1 MGEKDLTEKILCD
14 VAERLEN
21 RGRMEGL
28 REGRNEGLLEGR
40 LVGRSEGQNDL
51 VKAIQLLRDGKSDT
65 EVLQSGIDEKT
76 LALAKTIR

>member
-1 MGEKDLTEKILCD
+1 MGEKDLTEKILRD

-21 RGRMEGL
+21 KGPLEGIQ
-28 REGRNEGLLEGR
+28 EGRN
-40 LVGRSEGQNDL
+40 EGQNDL

>member
-21 RGRMEGL
+21 KGRLEGL
-28 REGRNEGLLEGR
+28 QEGLLEGR

-76 LALAKTIR
+76 LALEKTIR

>member
-28 REGRNEGLLEGR
+28 RERR
-40 LVGRSEGQNDL
+40 LQKPSDSICL
-51 VKAIQLLRDGKSDT
+51 YKKSDVMEKSLT
-65 EVLQSGIDEKT
+65 SDFLQT
-76 LALAKTIR
+76 RQNPTIGV

>member
-40 LVGRSEGQNDL
+40 LVGRS
-51 VKAIQLLRDGKSDT
+51 K
-65 EVLQSGIDEKT
+65 
-76 LALAKTIR
+76 

>member
-21 RGRMEGL
+21 KGRLEGIQ
-28 REGRNEGLLEGR
+28 EGRN
-40 LVGRSEGQNDL
+40 EGQNDL

-65 EVLQSGIDEKT
+65 EVLQSGTDEKT